1 MRAVLVLFAC
11 IAMTAAASAAS
22 FVETPFFAAA
32 VAEGKLP
39 PVAERLP
46 RTPFVVTLD
55 GPERSPGRH
64 GGDLRMLMSQPRD
77 TRLMV
82 VFGYARLVG
91 YNQNWELV
99 PDILSKL
106 DVDEGRVFTLHL
118 RKGHRW
124 SDGAPFTA
132 QDFKFFWEDVAN
144 NPDLSPSGPDA
155 FLRVDGEAPKFEVI
169 DETTVRYTWTKPNPF
184 FLPALAGARPEFIFE
199 PAHYLKA
206 FHPRYAD
213 AADLQAKITAA
224 GQRNWAALFTQKSRQ
239 YRNDNPELPSLQPW
253 VLQTRPPSSYFIF
266 IRNPFYHRV
275 DQHGRQLP
283 YIDRVTFTMASPGLI
298 PAKTAAGDADLQ
310 ARGIGFD
317 NITVLK
323 QGEKR
328 NPYRVLLWK
337 TARGAEV
344 AIYPNLNTI
353 DADLAPLVRNTDFR
367 RALSLAID
375 RDEINQAVFTGF
387 GRPGNDTVLP
397 GSPLF
402 KSEFET
408 KWASFDLKQANAI
421 LDGLGLPRD
430 SGGIRKLP
438 SGRRLQMVVETA
450 GEDPT
455 EVAVLQLVQST
466 WRKLG
471 IDLLVKPEQ
480 REILR
485 NRVFSGEAVLS
496 VWSGLENALPN
507 ANTIP
512 DEMAPTSQQ
521 QLSWPKW
528 GQHYESGGRA
538 GAPID
543 LPAAERLAALR
554 QQWLTTLDAQQRS
567 RLWQDML
574 AIRADEVFTI
584 GTVRMVPQPVV
595 VSTALRNVPKEGIY
609 NWEPGAFFGVY
620 QPDTFWY
627 ADDRSK

>member
-1 MRAVLVLFAC
+1 
-11 IAMTAAASAAS
+11 
-22 FVETPFFAAA
+22 
-32 VAEGKLP
+32 
-39 PVAERLP
+39 
-46 RTPFVVTLD
+46 
-55 GPERSPGRH
+55 
-64 GGDLRMLMSQPRD
+64 
-77 TRLMV
+77 
-82 VFGYARLVG
+82 
-91 YNQNWELV
+91 
-99 PDILSKL
+99 
-106 DVDEGRVFTLHL
+106 
-118 RKGHRW
+118 
-124 SDGAPFTA
+124 
-132 QDFKFFWEDVAN
+132 
-144 NPDLSPSGPDA
+144 
-155 FLRVDGEAPKFEVI
+155 
-169 DETTVRYTWTKPNPF
+169 
-184 FLPALAGARPEFIFE
+184 
-199 PAHYLKA
+199 
-206 FHPRYAD
+206 
-213 AADLQAKITAA
+213 
-224 GQRNWAALFTQKSRQ
+224 
-239 YRNDNPELPSLQPW
+239 
-253 VLQTRPPSSYFIF
+253 
-266 IRNPFYHRV
+266 
-275 DQHGRQLP
+275 
-283 YIDRVTFTMASPGLI
+283 
-298 PAKTAAGDADLQ
+298 
-310 ARGIGFD
+310 
-317 NITVLK
+317 
-323 QGEKR
+323 
-328 NPYRVLLWK
+328 
-337 TARGAEV
+337 
-344 AIYPNLNTI
+344 
-353 DADLAPLVRNTDFR
+353 
-367 RALSLAID
+367 
-375 RDEINQAVFTGF
+375 
-387 GRPGNDTVLP
+387 
-397 GSPLF
+397 
-402 KSEFET
+402 
-408 KWASFDLKQANAI
+408 
-421 LDGLGLPRD
+421 
-430 SGGIRKLP
+430 
-438 SGRRLQMVVETA
+438 MVVETA

>member
-1 MRAVLVLFAC
+1 
-11 IAMTAAASAAS
+11 
-22 FVETPFFAAA
+22 
-32 VAEGKLP
+32 
-39 PVAERLP
+39 
-46 RTPFVVTLD
+46 
-55 GPERSPGRH
+55 
-64 GGDLRMLMSQPRD
+64 
-77 TRLMV
+77 
-82 VFGYARLVG
+82 
-91 YNQNWELV
+91 
-99 PDILSKL
+99 
-106 DVDEGRVFTLHL
+106 
-118 RKGHRW
+118 
-124 SDGAPFTA
+124 
-132 QDFKFFWEDVAN
+132 
-144 NPDLSPSGPDA
+144 
-155 FLRVDGEAPKFEVI
+155 
-169 DETTVRYTWTKPNPF
+169 
-184 FLPALAGARPEFIFE
+184 
-199 PAHYLKA
+199 
-206 FHPRYAD
+206 
-213 AADLQAKITAA
+213 
-224 GQRNWAALFTQKSRQ
+224 
-239 YRNDNPELPSLQPW
+239 
-253 VLQTRPPSSYFIF
+253 
-266 IRNPFYHRV
+266 
-275 DQHGRQLP
+275 
-283 YIDRVTFTMASPGLI
+283 
-298 PAKTAAGDADLQ
+298 
-310 ARGIGFD
+310 
-317 NITVLK
+317 
-323 QGEKR
+323 
-328 NPYRVLLWK
+328 VLLWK